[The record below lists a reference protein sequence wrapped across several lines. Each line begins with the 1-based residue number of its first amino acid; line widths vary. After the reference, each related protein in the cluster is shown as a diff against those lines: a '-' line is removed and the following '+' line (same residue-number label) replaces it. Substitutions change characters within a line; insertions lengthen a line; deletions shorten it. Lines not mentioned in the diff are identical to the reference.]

1 MTDTPLEMSPKKFK
15 ELQDYVGRDVE
26 IPNIDMLSHLHMTS
40 NRDLMRKF
48 GDIYERA

>member
-1 MTDTPLEMSPKKFK
+1 MEMSPKKFK

-26 IPNIDMLSHLHMTS
+26 IPNIDMLSHLRMAS